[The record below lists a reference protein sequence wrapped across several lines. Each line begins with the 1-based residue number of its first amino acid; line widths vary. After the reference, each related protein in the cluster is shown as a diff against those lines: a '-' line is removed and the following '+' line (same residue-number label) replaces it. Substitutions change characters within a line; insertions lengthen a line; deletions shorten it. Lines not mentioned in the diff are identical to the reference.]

1 RRMDLERRGAFGH
14 AALGNAPVVK
24 YFAAAREDL
33 RTGSIRERAE
43 VLPHFAS
50 AGGVREVGLSPC
62 GETEGPCACSRRPS
76 DSSAFRPSV
85 CRFSVSACLRSRSL
99 LSVPSSVLLL
109 ASTESILV
117 TC

>member
-1 RRMDLERRGAFGH
+1 MDLERRGAFGH

-50 AGGVREVGLSPC
+50 AGGGRAGGLSPF
-62 GETEGPCACSRRPS
+62 GETEGPCACLPPPFG
-76 DSSAFRPSV
+76 SSAICSSGWRP
-85 CRFSVSACLRSRSL
+85 FGFAFLKSRLS
-99 LSVPSSVLLL
+99 LSVPS
-109 ASTESILV
+109 
-117 TC
+117 